1 MSDSSSINK
10 SGMKLFIFRIIVL
23 FALINFIPLSSASGS
38 WFKAENSTVQDTA
51 KFVSRFEADNDR
63 CFKCHGQEK
72 YEYTNETLGKQV
84 RDIMC
89 SERIV
94 RKNEFYS
101 SNHKSFS
108 CTDCHSDRYVKFPH
122 SGELR
127 MEQKYI
133 CIDCHGGDEKFAKYH
148 FEEIE
153 AEYQKST
160 HFKMENDGF
169 SCWKCHNPHT
179 YKISVRNNTNLKE
192 TIAYDNAIC
201 LNCHSNFSNFQLIS
215 DKAEIDIIQKHGW
228 LPNQALHF
236 ANVRCIECHTKIN
249 NNIPVSHQIRP
260 KGEAVRLCNECHS
273 KNSILMASLYKFES
287 KEQRRDGF
295 FNGIILNASYVIGA
309 NRNEY
314 LNLLSLII
322 LAVVLVVITIHII
335 FRIKGKRKNR

>member
-1 MSDSSSINK
+1 
-10 SGMKLFIFRIIVL
+10 MKLLKFRIVIL
-23 FALINFIPLSSASGS
+23 LILINCISLLSAGS
-38 WFKAENSTVQDTA
+38 SLFKTVDEPVQDTS
-51 KFVSRFEADNDR
+51 KFVSKFEADNDR
-63 CFKCHGQEK
+63 CFKCHGQER
-72 YEYTNETLGKQV
+72 YEYANATLGKQV
-84 RDIMC
+84 KAIMC

-94 RKNEFYS
+94 HKKEFYS

-108 CTDCHSDRYVKFPH
+108 CTDCHSDEYVKFPH

-127 MEQKYI
+127 MEQKYN

-160 HFKMENDGF
+160 HFKMEEDGF
-169 SCWKCHNPHT
+169 SCWKCHDPHT

-201 LNCHSNFSNFQLIS
+201 LNCHSDYSNFQLLS
-215 DKAEIDIIQKHGW
+215 DKAEIDIIQKHEW
-228 LPNQALHF
+228 LPNQASHF
-236 ANVRCIECHTKIN
+236 ANVRCIECHTAIN
-249 NNIPVSHQIRP
+249 NNIPVSHLIKP
-260 KGEAVRLCNECHS
+260 KAEAVRLCNECHS

-295 FNGIILNASYVIGA
+295 VNGIILNASYVIGA

-314 LNLLSLII
+314 LNHISLII
-322 LAVVLVVITIHII
+322 FIGVIGVIVVHIL
-335 FRIKGKRKNR
+335 FRIRKKAKTNKEK